1 MAKQKKANGFRME
14 IGLREGQE
22 WSAEEF
28 EKVKAFARDI
38 DSKRT
43 PLQRRRNEM
52 AAIRFRMEQ
61 YINTEEDK
69 ITKEQ
74 TIEDFV
80 GLYLIILR
88 LNFKTFALAID
99 SNDANLKKYLKGE
112 RKFNE
117 DLACRFGKFFHISP
131 IVWMRVQH
139 KNDLL
144 RLSRVNVER
153 HYRKYDFEK
162 VVD

>member
-1 MAKQKKANGFRME
+1 MSENKKAKTFRME

-22 WSAEEF
+22 LSEQRIERMKASAREY
-28 EKVKAFARDI
+28 

-43 PLQRRRNEM
+43 PEQRRKNEM

-61 YINTEEDK
+61 YASTAEHQTE
-69 ITKEQ
+69 KEC

-80 GLYLIILR
+80 ALYLAT
-88 LNFKTFALAID
+88 LNITFKMFAHAID
-99 SNDANLKKYLKGE
+99 SSDANLKKYLKGE

-117 DLACRFGKFFHISP
+117 DLACRFGKFFHVSP
-131 IVWMRVQH
+131 LTWMRVQH

-153 HYRKYDFEK
+153 HYRKYDYEK
-162 VVD
+162 VVG